1 MLIQLQDINFCIE
14 FQVSFSG
21 KIENVASLGYIPA
34 KSTIVSISSFT
45 APYFSL
51 ISEFQEALNRWRE
64 FRVSA
69 CYSCLPA
76 CEVCECGI

>member
-1 MLIQLQDINFCIE
+1 MLIHLRDIFFQL
-14 FQVSFSG
+14 QVSFSG
-21 KIENVASLGYIPA
+21 TIETVANLGYIPP

-45 APYFSL
+45 PLYFGF